1 MSAFNPLFPGPVI
14 PYGRRRCCLKE
25 IKTFELPITGYA
37 VTDTTLDL
45 GINPK
50 IYCQLPCECF
60 VVMRVRQSIPAAADA
75 LPVNVVTPTSSSS
88 STVSSG
94 APVKKTSV
102 VDHDNNPVVGADIA
116 DVTDIY
122 ALVDKS
128 IGLIRFVN
136 FRTGTAPSAPTAA
149 DASVQSLKSSK

>member
-1 MSAFNPLFPGPVI
+1 MNNMFNPFFPSPFGVPPVA
-14 PYGRRRCCLKE
+14 RRRSCLKE
-25 IKTFELPITGYA
+25 IKTFELPITGFN

-75 LPVNVVTPTSSSS
+75 LPVTVVTPASSSS
-88 STVSSG
+88 STVSNNNTGSR
-94 APVKKTSV
+94 KTSV
-102 VDHDNNPVVGADIA
+102 VDHDSNPVVGADIA

-136 FRTGTAPSAPTAA
+136 FRTGAAAAAPTN
-149 DASVQSLKSSK
+149 ASVTPASK